1 MPLIKTISQEEAT
14 GELAELYAQTT
25 QMLGRVGNNAKLLST
40 SPEVLRQQM
49 NFISYYIK
57 HETLSM
63 SLLASIRIF
72 VSAEAGC
79 EFCVDS
85 NTGMLINMLGWT
97 PDQVATMK
105 ANIDDAPFET
115 KDKAMLKFSVNAVKN
130 PHKVSADDMDALRS
144 LGWSDGDILDAVNHG
159 ANIQAI
165 DILFN
170 AFKIEKDF

>member
-1 MPLIKTISQEEAT
+1 MPLIKTISPEQAT
-14 GELAELYAQTT
+14 GELAAIYEQIT
-25 QMLGRVGNNAKLLST
+25 QMRGKVGNNAKLLSS
-40 SPEVLRQQM
+40 SPDILRQHM
-49 NFISYYIK
+49 DFIGYYMAHK
-57 HETLSM
+57 TLSM

-72 VSAEAGC
+72 VSTEAGC
-79 EFCVDS
+79 AFCVDF

-130 PHKVSADDMDALRS
+130 PHQVSADDMDALRL

-159 ANIQAI
+159 ARMQAT

-170 AFKIEKDF
+170 VFKIEKDF